1 MQTRSDQARAR
12 LREEMTRLK
21 LTQRDVA
28 NLLTWSQSRVA
39 KVLTG
44 RVGLSLD
51 DLGALCFALNLSMTE
66 VVRDHGMEFCAE
78 MTPTELRALE
88 TLRAM
93 SPAER
98 DAMITVMG
106 VTAPNARRA
115 MAVKTKR
122 RKLA

>member
-1 MQTRSDQARAR
+1 MAG
-12 LREEMTRLK
+12 
-21 LTQRDVA
+21 
-28 NLLTWSQSRVA
+28 LLQWSQSRVA
-39 KVLTG
+39 HILTG
-44 RVGLSLD
+44 RVDMGVDDLADFAFALSL
-51 DLGALCFALNLSMTE
+51 SVPE
-66 VVRDHGMEFCAE
+66 VVRDPGMEFLAE